1 MKRLIVTFL
10 LVLSTTLAFA
20 GEVDRLV
27 EKLVEKGILTQ
38 GEAYKIVAEAQ
49 EEARKDEAAVKG
61 EIDRVPGWIK
71 NTKFKGDARLRFEQK
86 VKNDDETSRRG
97 RVRARFGFDTQ
108 VNPQLKVGLG
118 IASGGSDQTSTNQS
132 FKDSFSTK
140 GLMLDKAYATY
151 SPLAIPGMSLTG
163 GKFSNPFY
171 NTDLVWDGDITP
183 EGVAVCYK
191 AKEGLFVNT
200 GFFPLNEAK
209 HGKEA
214 LYLLGAQVGFNG
226 KIADTKFNA
235 GVAYY
240 SYEGLKGQDPDDVSP
255 AADPPGNTLVGGNY
269 AYDYTFWD
277 FNVDFTP
284 FEIPF
289 GSFSMPVKFKANY
302 VVNLASDVKEDHGYL
317 LGFDIGK
324 ASKKGSWNFGY
335 NYREVGADCVPAIFN
350 DSDMNG
356 GGTDL
361 KGHKFGFA
369 YALNDN
375 STLGITYLMGESLG
389 KTTTDDLNTLQV
401 DYIVKF

>member
-1 MKRLIVTFL
+1 MKKLLIALTLIF
-10 LVLSTTLAFA
+10 STTLVF
-20 GEVDRLV
+20 GSEMDRLV

-38 GEAYKIVAEAQ
+38 GEAYKIAAEAKEESRKQ
-49 EEARKDEAAVKG
+49 EAMVKG
-61 EIDRVPGWIK
+61 EIDKVPGWIK

-97 RVRARFGFDTQ
+97 RVRARWGFETQ
-108 VNPQLKVGLG
+108 VNPQLKVGLR
-118 IASGGSDQTSTNQS
+118 IASGSSDQTSTNQS

-140 GLMLDKAYATY
+140 ALMLDKAYATY
-151 SPLAIPGMSLTG
+151 SPIAFPGMSITG
-163 GKFSNPFY
+163 GKMSNPFY
-171 NTDLVWDGDITP
+171 KTDLVWDGDITP

-200 GFFPLNEAK
+200 GFFPMNEAK
-209 HGKEA
+209 HGKDA

-226 KIADTKFNA
+226 KIADKKFNA

-240 SYEGLKGQDPDDVSP
+240 FYENLKGQDPDVVSP

-269 AYDYTFWD
+269 AYDYTLLD

-284 FEIPF
+284 FEIPA
-289 GSFSMPVKFKANY
+289 GNFSMPVKFKANY
-302 VVNLASDVKEDHGYL
+302 VVNTASDVQEESGYL

-324 ASKKGSWNFGY
+324 ASKKGSWKFGY
-335 NYREVGADCVPAIFN
+335 NYRNVGADCVPAFIN

-361 KGHKFGFA
+361 KGHKVGFA

-375 STLGITYLMGESLG
+375 STLGVTYLMGESLE
-389 KTTTDDLNTLQV
+389 KNTSSDLNTLQV